1 MTAMLAYPCDLCA
14 TPVTTTQERTVYDLH
29 RRLPYRTCARCA
41 DTHTKQVQQP
51 HRQDWAA

>member
-1 MTAMLAYPCDLCA
+1 MLAYPCDLCA